1 MVLAKASR
9 PPPTAKPTNS
19 TAITAPA
26 TADSEILRGARSNK
40 DKMRHPAV
48 VEAVLRLRAHKS
60 DDVRAMAVEVRA
72 MLPKRD
78 FEMPLRWAPY
88 CATLFPT
95 TFQLVAVV
103 LLRQCL
109 GLLPEYLLRRV
120 LTHCHYY
127 WFS

>member
-9 PPPTAKPTNS
+9 PPPTAI
-19 TAITAPA
+19 AAPSSV
-26 TADSEILRGARSNK
+26 DSEILSGASSNQQL
-40 DKMRHPAV
+40 MRDPAV
-48 VEAVLRLRAHKS
+48 VESVLRLRVHRSAE
-60 DDVRAMAVEVRA
+60 VRSMAREVRA

-78 FEMPLRWAPY
+78 FELPLRWAPY
-88 CATLFPT
+88 CAMLFPT
-95 TFQLVAVV
+95 KFQLVAVV
-103 LLRQCL
+103 WLRQCL